1 MRGKLGLVLGAA
13 AVIAISAA
21 MGWIWNR
28 SKKGAWELNSRAAPW
43 GNKPSIYAHIS
54 RHIRPDTRRLSD
66 AGSRLPDENP
76 DEQIRFAPGMMDG
89 VLGGSSPDATQ
100 KVTRLHQAITKELEN
115 ATDATLKQLYDEL
128 LDGSALE
135 YVDPLLEV
143 LANDRRMDRGRLH
156 AVATWLAKEAP
167 DRDPVKAA
175 LAIIGLLADEGDRD
189 LLLTLGRH
197 DEFTLYS
204 TVALLRLRNGER
216 DVFELAQH
224 VDGWGRIQIVQR
236 LADTT
241 DPQIKK
247 WMLREGYKNSIMYE
261 YLAYTC
267 AVAGG
272 LRTEL
277 SKDTVDPQ
285 LLDAAGDLIQALIM
299 GGPAEDMNDYDDGAR
314 VAELYLR
321 HLTLGSSPRKL
332 QQLLAVD
339 ALLRFLD
346 ETNDWS
352 ARAAKGWTTELRTKL
367 REQCMKVKSLEHWP
381 ALIHEGLQSKDRV
394 VFGEADQA
402 ARVLAIDT
410 WNEHFA
416 RLQAGE
422 DDSWYSVMQTEDP
435 ARIDRVVA
443 LAEER
448 IPLQKVAA
456 GPGQEL
462 GLGPA
467 WTHHSHLDFVLQDLR
482 RFPGKG
488 WPLLRAGIRSPVV
501 RNRHMALR
509 AFSKW
514 GKDRWP
520 SDASDLLAAA
530 LEEEPD
536 DTVRSELQTVIAGKE
551 IDEPKVDVS
560 PQD

>member
-1 MRGKLGLVLGAA
+1 
-13 AVIAISAA
+13 
-21 MGWIWNR
+21 MGWFWNR
-28 SKKGAWELNSRAAPW
+28 SKKGPWELGSRTVPW
-43 GNKPSIYAHIS
+43 GDKRSIYAHIS
-54 RHIRPDTRRLSD
+54 GHISSDTKRLTQD
-66 AGSRLPDENP
+66 GELLPDENP
-76 DEQIRFAPGMMDG
+76 DAQIRFGAGAMDG
-89 VLGGSSPDATQ
+89 LLGGTGAESTA
-100 KVTRLHQAITKELEN
+100 KVTRLHRAIAKELEN
-115 ATDATLKQLYDEL
+115 ATSATLKQLYDEL
-128 LDGSALE
+128 LDGAALE
-135 YVDPLLEV
+135 YVDPLLEAV
-143 LANDRRMDRGRLH
+143 ANDRSIDRGRLH
-156 AVATWLAKEAP
+156 TLAVWLAKEAP
-167 DRDPVKAA
+167 DRDPVKVA
-175 LAIIGLLADEGDRD
+175 LALSGLLANEGDRE

-197 DEFTLYS
+197 DEFTLYA

-216 DVFELAQH
+216 NVFELAQH

-277 SKDTVDPQ
+277 SKDAVDPE
-285 LLDAAGDLIQALIM
+285 LIDAAGDLIHALIT

-321 HLTLGSSPRKL
+321 QLGPSPRKL
-332 QQLLAVD
+332 QQLLVAD
-339 ALLRFLD
+339 ALLRLLD
-346 ETNDWS
+346 EKHDWS
-352 ARAAKGWTTELRTKL
+352 ARAAKGWTTELRAKL
-367 REQCMKVKSLEHWP
+367 REQCMKVKSLDHWP
-381 ALIHEGLQSKDRV
+381 SLIHEGLLSKDRV

-402 ARVLAIDT
+402 ARLLGIDT

-416 RLQAGE
+416 RLQAG
-422 DDSWYSVMQTEDP
+422 DDNGWYFVMQTDDP
-435 ARIDRVVA
+435 GRIDRVVA

-448 IPLQKVAA
+448 IPLQTVAG
-456 GPGQEL
+456 GPREEF

-467 WTHHSHLDFVLQDLR
+467 WAHHSHLDFVLQDLR

-488 WPLLRAGIRSPVV
+488 WPLIRAGIRSPVV

-520 SDASDLLAAA
+520 SDASDLLATA
-530 LEEEPD
+530 LKEEPD
-536 DTVRSELQTVIAGKE
+536 ESVRSKLQTVLAGNVIE
-551 IDEPKVDVS
+551 DPKVNVP

>member
-1 MRGKLGLVLGAA
+1 MVAL
-13 AVIAISAA
+13 STA
-21 MGWIWNR
+21 MGWFWNR
-28 SKKGAWELNSRAAPW
+28 SKKGSWEPGSRTPPW

-54 RHIRPDTRRLSD
+54 HHLRPDTKGLSD
-66 AGSRLPDENP
+66 DGERLPDEKP
-76 DEQIRFAPGMMDG
+76 DDQIRFAPGMMDG
-89 VLGGSSPDATQ
+89 VLGGSGADASQ
-100 KVTRLHQAITKELEN
+100 KVTRLHRAITKELEN
-115 ATDATLKQLYDEL
+115 ATDASLKQFYDEL

-135 YVDPLLEV
+135 YVDPLLEA
-143 LANDRRMDRGRLH
+143 LANDRRIDRVRLH
-156 AVATWLAKEAP
+156 GVAGWLAKQAP
-167 DRDPVKAA
+167 DRDPVKFA
-175 LAIIGLLADEGDRD
+175 LAIIGLVADEGDRD

-197 DEFTLYS
+197 DEFTLYAA
-204 TVALLRLRNGER
+204 VALMKLRNGER
-216 DVFELAQH
+216 NLFELAQY

-236 LADTT
+236 LAETT

-272 LRTEL
+272 LRAEL
-277 SKDTVDPQ
+277 SKDAVDAE
-285 LLDAAGDLIQALIM
+285 LIDAAGDLIQALIM

-321 HLTLGSSPRKL
+321 QLGPGPRKL
-332 QQLLAVD
+332 QHLLVAD

-346 ETNDWS
+346 EKNDWS
-352 ARAAKGWTTELRTKL
+352 ARAVKGWTTELRAKL
-367 REQCMKVKSLEHWP
+367 RQQCMKVKSLDHWP

-394 VFGEADQA
+394 AFGEADQA
-402 ARVLAIDT
+402 ARLLGIDP

-416 RLQAGE
+416 RLQAG
-422 DDSWYSVMQTEDP
+422 DDSGWYFVMQTDDP

-456 GPGQEL
+456 GPGDEL
-462 GLGPA
+462 GVGPA
-467 WTHHSHLDFVLQDLR
+467 WAHHIHLDFVLQDLR

-488 WPLLRAGIRSPVV
+488 WPLLRAGVRSPVV
-501 RNRHMALR
+501 RNRNLALR

-520 SDASDLLAAA
+520 SDASDLLSIA
-530 LEEEPD
+530 LKEEPD
-536 DTVRSELQTVIAGKE
+536 DSVRSALQTVLAGSVIE
-551 IDEPKVDVS
+551 DPKVTLP
-560 PQD
+560 PQE